1 LLIQIILALSILFS
15 SQDIDEELPTP
26 GSPSSGSHHSDS
38 EKDPFNFDDSDSDH
52 HDNSMY
58 KHIYVCRSQRM
69 IKGRIKKIGTHQST
83 LHMKYSKFQEPN
95 SNKYWMLPW
104 CVISQVILS

>member
-38 EKDPFNFDDSDSDH
+38 EKDPREKTP
-52 HDNSMY
+52 Y
-58 KHIYVCRSQRM
+58 KRGQ
-69 IKGRIKKIGTHQST
+69 G
-83 LHMKYSKFQEPN
+83 
-95 SNKYWMLPW
+95 
-104 CVISQVILS
+104 